1 MSKLLAKAFVE
12 KAEDNG
18 TLEVAIAS
26 DGVVDRH
33 GEVISQTGWNFKNF
47 KKNPVFLWSHN
58 SGVGE
63 ARPPIGK
70 VKKLWFEGKGKRTKL
85 MFQPQFDLED
95 SFAKEIYRKYKDGFL
110 NAFSVGFIPLEAE
123 ENTYTKSELLEIS
136 AVPIPAN
143 PNAIVSLSKSG
154 MKSVEWK
161 DLIEE
166 EAKEDAEERK
176 EIITDYETWKAE
188 LDEDYKERFIK
199 EIERGAEKTAFEKV
213 AEDIKEIS
221 KEIKDSKK
229 PKKVEDAGLK
239 EIADF
244 MRILNQATS
253 IGLKKVKEIKSN

>member
-1 MSKLLAKAFVE
+1 
-12 KAEDNG
+12 
-18 TLEVAIAS
+18 
-26 DGVVDRH
+26 
-33 GEVISQTGWNFKNF
+33 
-47 KKNPVFLWSHN
+47 
-58 SGVGE
+58 
-63 ARPPIGK
+63 
-70 VKKLWFEGKGKRTKL
+70 

-161 DLIEE
+161 DLVDAEIQEAEVEE
-166 EAKEDAEERK
+166 EVAEEDAEERK

-199 EIERGAEKTAFEKV
+199 EIERDAEKTAFEKV

-244 MRILNQATS
+244 MRILNQATA
-253 IGLKKVKEIKSN
+253 IGLKKVKEIKG

>member
-1 MSKLLAKAFVE
+1 MTKLLAKAFVE
-12 KAEDNG
+12 KAEENG
-18 TLEVAIAS
+18 ILEVAIAS

-33 GEVISQTGWNFKNF
+33 GEVIDQAGWDFKNF

-58 SGVGE
+58 SGMGE

-70 VKKLWFEGKGKRTKL
+70 VKKLWFEGSGKKQRL

-95 SFAKEIYRKYKDGFL
+95 SFAKDIYRKYRDGFL

-123 ENTYTKSELLEIS
+123 NNTYTKSELLEIS

-143 PNAIVSLSKSG
+143 PNAIVSLSKTG

-161 DLIEE
+161 DLVPEKE
-166 EAKEDAEERK
+166 EAVEK
-176 EIITDYETWKAE
+176 EIITDYETWKSE
-188 LDEDYKERFIK
+188 LDSDHLERLVK
-199 EIERGAEKTAFEKV
+199 EIERETEKRAFDAMAKDLK
-213 AEDIKEIS
+213 DIAKEIRQNQ
-221 KEIKDSKK
+221 K
-229 PKKVEDAGLK
+229 PKKVDDSMGLK

-244 MRILNQATS
+244 MRILNQATA